1 MNKAGIVELTLIPVL
16 GTGLW
21 WIAAKLPDHIELG
34 RLLLGASA
42 LLLFQS
48 LIRDLWLLANAPRK
62 AQQASPP
69 RVARC
74 MCVESMV
81 GITGI
86 VIGLTLFGWSIG
98 KPVPMGRWSW
108 SIVAMLVMAAGF
120 LMKDYVLETKPWRLR
135 RDTNH
140 LNIIVKWKR

>member
-16 GTGLW
+16 GAGFW

-48 LIRDLWLLANAPRK
+48 LIRDLWLLAKSRRK
-62 AQQASPP
+62 PQQASPP

-140 LNIIVKWKR
+140 LNIIVRWKR